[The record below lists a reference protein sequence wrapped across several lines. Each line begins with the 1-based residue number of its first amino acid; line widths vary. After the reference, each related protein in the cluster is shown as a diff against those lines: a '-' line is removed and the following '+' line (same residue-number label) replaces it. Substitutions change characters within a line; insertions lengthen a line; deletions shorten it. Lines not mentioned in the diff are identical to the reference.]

1 MTLSVKVVSPE
12 RIVFDDEAA
21 MVVCRTTEGEI
32 AFQTGHAP
40 FIGAL
45 GIGYVKVVPPS
56 GSDTSAAVRGG
67 FVEVRDDQVSVL
79 SNIAELPGDIDAETA
94 RQELRDAEG
103 RLARDSDDEV
113 AAEDRRW
120 AEVRLELAG
129 SGSTGTFGG

>member
-56 GSDTSAAVRGG
+56 GSDISAAVRGG
-67 FVEVRDDQVSVL
+67 FVEVRDNQVSVL
-79 SNIAELPGDIDAETA
+79 SNIAELPGDIDAEAA

-103 RLARDSDDEV
+103 RLARDSDDEA

-129 SGSTGTFGG
+129 S

>member
-45 GIGYVKVVPPS
+45 GIGYVKVVPES
-56 GSDTSAAVRGG
+56 GQDTSAAVRGG
-67 FVEVRDDQVSVL
+67 FVEVRDNQVSVL
-79 SNIAELPGDIDAETA
+79 SNIAELPADIDTDAA
-94 RQELRDAEG
+94 RADLRDADT
-103 RLARDSDDEV
+103 RLGRDSDDET

-129 SGSTGTFGG
+129 SSSGVPGS